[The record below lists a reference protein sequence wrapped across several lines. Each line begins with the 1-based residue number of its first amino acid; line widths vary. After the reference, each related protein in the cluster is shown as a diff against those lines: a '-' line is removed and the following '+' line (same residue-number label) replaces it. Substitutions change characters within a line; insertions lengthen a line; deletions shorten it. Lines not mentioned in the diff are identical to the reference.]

1 MGRTIKCLLR
11 FHKLMLIFVA
21 SSLNKMNYKY
31 DLKQFNK
38 TTHFGV
44 FCQLGH
50 FQVIFYL
57 QSAQAESLSLWDFV
71 ASVPHFPERWVS
83 MMHTTGP
90 ERGSP
95 AKTPPHQTRVDA
107 RSERA
112 FFSSFA
118 FGWLFILQGATS
130 SCHFVSSSHHE
141 EHDVVLILTLQSQTT
156 TSPRLASL
164 LNPLRRP
171 THTDTT
177 VSCLFVYFLLVL

>member
-90 ERGSP
+90 ARGSP

-118 FGWLFILQGATS
+118 FGWLFILQGQHPAVTLSLPRTTKSTTS
-130 SCHFVSSSHHE
+130 SSSSRYKARR
-141 EHDVVLILTLQSQTT
+141 Q
-156 TSPRLASL
+156 PRLASL
-164 LNPLRRP
+164 R
-171 THTDTT
+171 
-177 VSCLFVYFLLVL
+177 C